1 MTLVNGVPS
10 GPFPVGSW
18 PPMIY
23 ALQPAHFPKLFN
35 PTFCCLQFRYFS
47 ASQPSYFLQTSRNHL
62 SRKLTPSFGA
72 RVLNP
77 VSPKCLQVNIFTPI
91 QSHLALLI
99 KDPKYPVPNAPLFP
113 ASTSWQILAAAS
125 ECRSD
130 LAHCYVSYAVTCHW
144 LSAPL
149 RGGEIGFWG
158 VLCCLAQ
165 KHCNGLGGVLAF
177 NKDCGWPL
185 QTPLFRGV
193 SGAESLRTSAQ
204 LSPLRVSGSQV
215 FRQVICPWL

>member
-1 MTLVNGVPS
+1 MHSNLPTSLSSLILPS
-10 GPFPVGSW
+10 VVCNSG
-18 PPMIY
+18 I
-23 ALQPAHFPKLFN
+23 
-35 PTFCCLQFRYFS
+35 S

-62 SRKLTPSFGA
+62 NRKLTLSFGA

-77 VSPKCLQVNIFTPI
+77 VSPKCLQVNIFTLI

-149 RGGEIGFWG
+149 RGGGIGFWG

-204 LSPLRVSGSQV
+204 LSPLHVSGSQV
-215 FRQVICPWL
+215 FRRVICPWL